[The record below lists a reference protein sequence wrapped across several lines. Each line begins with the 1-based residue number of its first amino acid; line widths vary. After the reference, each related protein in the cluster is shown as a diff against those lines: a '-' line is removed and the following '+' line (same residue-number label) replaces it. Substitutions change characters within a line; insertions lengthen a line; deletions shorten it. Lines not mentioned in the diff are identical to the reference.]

1 MSRVVCHLYKVGL
14 TKRDVSTRFK
24 EAAKDPAFLMYE
36 AEQIKVIPLNG
47 LNLNSVESAVHALFG
62 RVRLNVEVTGN
73 DGKLHKAKE
82 WFNLPLEVINDAVTL
97 IQDNTIHLYRYDSEQ
112 QKLVRRI

>member
-1 MSRVVCHLYKVGL
+1 
-14 TKRDVSTRFK
+14 
-24 EAAKDPAFLMYE
+24 MYE

-62 RVRLNVEVTGN
+62 RVRLNVEVTGI

-82 WFNLPLEVINDAVTL
+82 WFNLPLEAINDAVTL
-97 IQDNTIHLYRYDSEQ
+97 IQDNTIHLYRYDSEK